1 MRRITMLAPC
11 AAALGLLAACA
22 TTMPP
27 PSELVAARAEYARA
41 ETGPAGKLQPA
52 KVYEAKKALDRAEA
66 EFQKQGDA
74 QSTRD
79 LAYVAQRKAQY
90 AEVQAGIAQAEQ
102 TLAAADAEMRRMT
115 GEALLHY
122 RERVAQQRSELER
135 QRVETQTARAE
146 AEQERAA
153 RAEAEKR
160 IQQALADLG
169 KLASMREEARG
180 TVITLTG
187 SVLFRFNSADLL
199 PTAMTRLTEVADAL
213 KSEPDRTIT
222 IEGHTDNVGS
232 VDVNLDLSR
241 RRAER
246 VRDYLVGRGIDPARV
261 TAVGKGEA
269 NPIATNAT
277 PEGRANNRRVEIIL
291 SQPRSSEKR

>member
-1 MRRITMLAPC
+1 MRT
-11 AAALGLLAACA
+11 
-22 TTMPP
+22 
-27 PSELVAARAEYARA
+27 
-41 ETGPAGKLQPA
+41 
-52 KVYEAKKALDRAEA
+52 
-66 EFQKQGDA
+66 
-74 QSTRD
+74 
-79 LAYVAQRKAQY
+79 
-90 AEVQAGIAQAEQ
+90 
-102 TLAAADAEMRRMT
+102 MT
-115 GEALLHY
+115 GEALLHS
-122 RERVAQQRSELER
+122 RERVAQQQNELER
-135 QRVETQTARAE
+135 QRLETQTARAE

-199 PTAMTRLTEVADAL
+199 PTAMTRLNQVADAL
-213 KSEPDRTIT
+213 KSEPDRAIT

-232 VDVNLDLSR
+232 VEVNLDLSR

-246 VRDYLVGRGIDPARV
+246 VRDYLVERGIDPARV

-291 SQPRSSEKR
+291 SQPRPSEKR